1 MNTLNIE
8 TVKQAQDLIIE
19 RGIDY
24 VKVGVFDIDGIFRG
38 KYMKASKFLHVLEQG
53 FQCSPLIG
61 SQFTLKLRSNRR

>member
-8 TVKQAQDLIIE
+8 NIKQAQDLITE

-38 KYMKASKFLHVLEQG
+38 KYMKASKFLTVLEKRL
-53 FQCSPLIG
+53 PVL
-61 SQFTLKLRSNRR
+61 